1 MRQLI
6 RRTGI
11 LFKNI
16 AGIPKRLFSK
26 VSVFALLSD
35 SRVDVTAAVCSG
47 TRLYRSALGRYSYVG
62 RNSFI
67 TNCSIGNFCS
77 IAGNCNIGGTG
88 HPLNWVSTSSVFHKW
103 DNILKK
109 NFARHEYDIFQQTV
123 IGNDVWIATNAM
135 LKAGIAVADGAV
147 IGMGAVVTK
156 NVGPYEIWAGN
167 PAKCIRKRFDDET
180 VKKLLESRWWDLPDE
195 QIEMLAPYMT
205 DVEKFLEKAGKLV

>member
-135 LKAGIAVADGAV
+135 LKAGITVADGAV